1 MFKPKIWVHAK
12 NDSKRIHK
20 LQRLTKNNSEYK
32 RKGMVNTDTLI
43 NLGIRAG
50 SGVVTK
56 LVENG
61 FNSFANKDNAKV
73 PFISSNQRTQIGTKT
88 ATYQSTHTHIGIPT
102 TERLKRIRFNPNV
115 DYDEKLI
122 SSSDRD
128 YQSHEKRKNLMLRSG
143 FNEKGYTFFMEDTYF
158 TVDDYLTLYNE
169 GNKISNV
176 LANSHSKTDLYGC
189 VYKTRN
195 KFKFMNKFDF
205 YDVNLRLH
213 LVKLTDQSKDVRELI
228 QGITN
233 NKSSVV

>member
-1 MFKPKIWVHAK
+1 
-12 NDSKRIHK
+12 
-20 LQRLTKNNSEYK
+20 
-32 RKGMVNTDTLI
+32 
-43 NLGIRAG
+43 
-50 SGVVTK
+50 
-56 LVENG
+56 
-61 FNSFANKDNAKV
+61 
-73 PFISSNQRTQIGTKT
+73 
-88 ATYQSTHTHIGIPT
+88 
-102 TERLKRIRFNPNV
+102 
-115 DYDEKLI
+115 
-122 SSSDRD
+122 
-128 YQSHEKRKNLMLRSG
+128 MLRSG
-143 FNEKGYTFFMEDTYF
+143 FNEKGYTFLMEDTYF
-158 TVDDYLTLYNE
+158 TVDDYLKLYNE